1 MCGVVGIVS
10 TNILKV
16 SMIDELM
23 RQSKI
28 RGQHATGISY
38 VDRDMLK
45 SKIIPKDATAMDYK
59 NVNTKIVIG
68 HARYS
73 TSSILYNQPIHD
85 EDISIVHN
93 GVITQEDSSKWDN
106 TSYKFYTKNDSEFIL
121 KSYLQDNHPLV
132 AYPEASIA
140 SIIYDNDNKTLHF
153 FRNEKRPLYYVKLQ
167 DTILIASTK
176 DILKRSGYTDGFEIT
191 KCQPCVNYTVLPDL
205 EIVEKLMREP
215 QRDLQ

>member
-10 TNILKV
+10 TNILQV
-16 SMIDELM
+16 SIIDELM

-38 VDRDMLK
+38 LDRDMLK
-45 SKIIPKDATAMDYK
+45 SKIIPKYATAMDYK

-93 GVITQEDSSKWDN
+93 
-106 TSYKFYTKNDSEFIL
+106 
-121 KSYLQDNHPLV
+121 
-132 AYPEASIA
+132 
-140 SIIYDNDNKTLHF
+140 
-153 FRNEKRPLYYVKLQ
+153 
-167 DTILIASTK
+167 
-176 DILKRSGYTDGFEIT
+176 
-191 KCQPCVNYTVLPDL
+191 
-205 EIVEKLMREP
+205 
-215 QRDLQ
+215 